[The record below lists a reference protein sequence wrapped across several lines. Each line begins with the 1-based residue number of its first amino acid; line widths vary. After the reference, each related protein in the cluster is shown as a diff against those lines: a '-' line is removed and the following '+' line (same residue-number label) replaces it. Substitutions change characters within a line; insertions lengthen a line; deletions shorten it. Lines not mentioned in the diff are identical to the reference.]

1 MVKKYVCNPK
11 TGRVIEVG
19 GSTYKEVSK
28 NAAYRRKLMQSPK
41 SSSKDRLKP
50 CPSPRKKKS
59 PNKLAKKLAK
69 RLPKKSPK
77 KSPKKY
83 GDGSRTC
90 TFWHEDLCKK
100 GLCPKGKVCSDKRTC
115 VTPGGKRWVESGCTN
130 PLTIQQR
137 RQSALAAKRR
147 YGL

>member
-1 MVKKYVCNPK
+1 MPKKYVCNPK

-59 PNKLAKKLAK
+59 AKKSPKKLAKK
-69 RLPKKSPK
+69 LPKKSPK

-100 GLCPKGKVCSDKRTC
+100 GLCPKVCGDKRRC
-115 VTPGGKRWVESGCTN
+115 VTPGGKRWAESGCTN

-137 RQSALAAKRR
+137 RRSALEAKRR

>member
-59 PNKLAKKLAK
+59 P
-69 RLPKKSPK
+69 
-77 KSPKKY
+77 KKY

-100 GLCPKGKVCSDKRTC
+100 GLCPKVCGDKRRC

-137 RQSALAAKRR
+137 RRSALEAKRR
-147 YGL
+147 YDVE

>member
-1 MVKKYVCNPK
+1 MYAIQKPV
-11 TGRVIEVG
+11 GRLKAG

-59 PNKLAKKLAK
+59 P
-69 RLPKKSPK
+69 
-77 KSPKKY
+77 KKY

-100 GLCPKGKVCSDKRTC
+100 GLCPKVCGDKRRC
-115 VTPGGKRWVESGCTN
+115 VTPGGKRWAESGCTN

-137 RQSALAAKRR
+137 RRSALEAKRR
-147 YGL
+147 YDVE

>member
-50 CPSPRKKKS
+50 CPSPRK
-59 PNKLAKKLAK
+59 
-69 RLPKKSPK
+69 K

>member
-59 PNKLAKKLAK
+59 P
-69 RLPKKSPK
+69 
-77 KSPKKY
+77 KKY

-100 GLCPKGKVCSDKRTC
+100 GLCSKGKVCGDKRRC

-137 RQSALAAKRR
+137 RRSALEAKRR

>member
-59 PNKLAKKLAK
+59 P
-69 RLPKKSPK
+69 
-77 KSPKKY
+77 KKY

-100 GLCPKGKVCSDKRTC
+100 GLCPKVCGDKRRC

-137 RQSALAAKRR
+137 RRSALEAKRR
-147 YGL
+147 RDVE

>member
-59 PNKLAKKLAK
+59 AKKSPKKLAKK
-69 RLPKKSPK
+69 LPKKSPK

>member
-59 PNKLAKKLAK
+59 P
-69 RLPKKSPK
+69 
-77 KSPKKY
+77 KKY

-100 GLCPKGKVCSDKRTC
+100 GLCPKDKVCGDKRRC
-115 VTPGGKRWVESGCTN
+115 VTLGGKRWVKSGCNN

-137 RQSALAAKRR
+137 RRSALEAKRR
-147 YGL
+147 RDVE

>member
-59 PNKLAKKLAK
+59 P
-69 RLPKKSPK
+69 
-77 KSPKKY
+77 KKY

-100 GLCPKGKVCSDKRTC
+100 GLCPKVCGDKRRC

-137 RQSALAAKRR
+137 RRSALEAKRR